1 MSKAEWDSTK
11 EKNLWEYLSRSL
23 SGGDVDWEGLA
34 YRFNVTVPFILQQAA
49 WLYEKELEQVRAQMQ
64 KVKVVTASTKHT
76 NVRTDGGKKHRTSA
90 LGLNP
95 NLDSYG
101 GSSSGSSSFFNDPE
115 RKKKLLTVSRNSI
128 VPPEEEEPEPAF
140 LPSNTSATNNNNN
153 NNNVGQ
159 YSSND
164 DNSSTFTEL
173 SETSISKS
181 ALEEALLHELGNES
195 SLPQ

>member
-1 MSKAEWDSTK
+1 MK

-23 SGGDVDWEGLA
+23 SEGEVDWESLA
-34 YRFNVTVPFILQQAA
+34 NRFNVTVPFILQQAA

-64 KVKVVTASTKHT
+64 KVKVVAAPTKHP
-76 NVRTDGGKKHRTSA
+76 NVGAAGGKTHPPSA
-90 LGLNP
+90 PALNP
-95 NLDSYG
+95 NINSGG

-115 RKKKLLTVSRNSI
+115 RKKKLLTESRNSI

-140 LPSNTSATNNNNN
+140 LPANTNATNNNNN
-153 NNNVGQ
+153 NNTVGH

-181 ALEEALLHELGNES
+181 ALEEALLYELGNES
-195 SLPQ
+195 SLPN